1 MRPAGAR
8 MLGVAVVEEGQVI
21 GHAGTVLLGR
31 SLRLASNQAS
41 LLPRASTRRDGS
53 RVGSTLGD
61 RGIGGAGHRPSLAQL
76 LGVLAEGA
84 RERMMLGGLV
94 VKLVYEAS
102 LAELEA

>member
-1 MRPAGAR
+1 M
-8 MLGVAVVEEGQVI
+8 
-21 GHAGTVLLGR
+21 
-31 SLRLASNQAS
+31 
-41 LLPRASTRRDGS
+41 
-53 RVGSTLGD
+53 
-61 RGIGGAGHRPSLAQL
+61 AQL